1 MLSAITGVA
10 GLGKSSLLAC
20 LPEDVVKRTL
30 FVDQTHYVVSSSA

>member
-20 LPEDVVKRTL
+20 LPEDVAKRML
-30 FVDQTHYVVSSSA
+30 FTGPNPHQGLAPL